1 MTDVQSV
8 LLKQEYK
15 VATALLSTRS
25 VDGRIGLATTRTYHQ
40 QSYEALTAVFAYYG
54 LQTIYHNV
62 SNTEEFEIVV
72 NNTTD
77 VYPLNLEADI
87 CRMYESNKWVVQ
99 DSDLDF
105 YEDTKVFSRELKGA
119 KILYAAKLP
128 TIDPA
133 HSINHKTMIAMMS
146 NSSLREFL
154 AILQKMMWAS
164 AKHKNAYIYI
174 QSALMKRGDNE

>member
-15 VATALLSTRS
+15 CATALLNTRD
-25 VDGRIGLATTRTYHQ
+25 VDTRIGYAQTRTYHQ
-40 QSYEALTAVFAYYG
+40 QSYEALTAMFAYYG

-62 SNTEEFEIVV
+62 PNTESFEIVA
-72 NNTTD
+72 NQTTD
-77 VYPLNLEADI
+77 VYPHHMENDI
-87 CRMYESNKWVVQ
+87 CLMYESNKWVVQ
-99 DSDLDF
+99 DSDLEF
-105 YEDTKVFSRELKGA
+105 YEDTKVFSRELMGA

-133 HSINHKTMIAMMS
+133 HPVNHKTVIGSMS
-146 NSSLREFL
+146 NASLRQML
-154 AILQKMMWAS
+154 AILQQMMWAS

-174 QSALMKRGDNE
+174 QSALVKRGDNE